1 MNKKAKAK
9 TNNEEKKI
17 RMSFME
23 RLGSKLDIP
32 PDVVSGIHIE
42 MRGRNNLTVRGC
54 RKILRYTTEEVRLR
68 LHGVTL
74 QVTGSRLYC
83 TAYHS
88 GAVEIDGLIDS
99 INFCPE
105 QEEAK

>member
-9 TNNEEKKI
+9 TNDAEKKS

-23 RLGSKLDIP
+23 LLGSKLDIP

-74 QVTGSRLYC
+74 QITGSRLYC

-99 INFCPE
+99 INFCSD